1 MVVLLKNLLDHMPWQ
16 RKLDPLLSLWS
27 FDSGSKF
34 LFCVCVMPNKIY
46 VQKCTWKVPPYI
58 VHTQKQ
64 EKHGL
69 CPTDL
74 NLFMFGIH
82 KWAQLWK
89 RNKK

>member
-1 MVVLLKNLLDHMPWQ
+1 M
-16 RKLDPLLSLWS
+16 
-27 FDSGSKF
+27 
-34 LFCVCVMPNKIY
+34 
-46 VQKCTWKVPPYI
+46 QKCTRKVPPCA